1 MARLSSAA
9 QGTTRGP
16 RAHRPRRRLPANLPK
31 TVVVTASITLATA
44 WLFPALS
51 RQWQDRQKA
60 RELTAAL
67 VTRIGRET
75 SQALITSD
83 FLSSERLPSTS
94 PGRFNQE
101 AFNELDLAWRTSS
114 SEIDAQLQAYYS
126 QDVVQHWQHY
136 ALLVQ
141 HAYFL
146 PTPDR
151 RQRMETL
158 EELRKYVPARF
169 DTKTLDRVKSPWI
182 ARTGHVAGST
192 NTAVLAYLKVTAA
205 LLDEERELI
214 QEILDDHPEGFSTR
228 PRDLAHD
235 LLPFF
240 SLLPSVR

>member
-1 MARLSSAA
+1 M
-9 QGTTRGP
+9 
-16 RAHRPRRRLPANLPK
+16 HRRRVLPANLPK
-31 TVVVTASITLATA
+31 TVLVTASITLATA

-51 RQWQDRQKA
+51 HQWQDRQKA

-67 VTRIGRET
+67 VARIGKDT

-83 FLSSERLPSTS
+83 FLSSERLLPSTS

-114 SEIDAQLQAYYS
+114 AEIDAQLQAYYS
-126 QDVVQHWQHY
+126 QAVVRHWQRY
-136 ALLVQ
+136 ASLVQ

-151 RQRMETL
+151 YQRPGTL
-158 EELRKYVPARF
+158 KELRKYLPARF
-169 DTKTLDRVKSPWI
+169 DSQTLDRLRSPWI
-182 ARTGHVAGST
+182 AKTGRVTGST
-192 NTAVLAYLKVTAA
+192 SGAVLAYLKVTAA

-214 QEILDDHPEGFSTR
+214 SQILDDHPEGFSTR
-228 PRDLAHD
+228 PQDLAHD

-240 SLLPSVR
+240 